1 MYKSVLDYFEETV
14 KRVPEKK
21 QSGIMKMI
29 VHLPCY
35 RSRHKNLAV
44 I

>member
-21 QSGIMKMI
+21 AIR
-29 VHLPCY
+29 HNEDDCLPCY